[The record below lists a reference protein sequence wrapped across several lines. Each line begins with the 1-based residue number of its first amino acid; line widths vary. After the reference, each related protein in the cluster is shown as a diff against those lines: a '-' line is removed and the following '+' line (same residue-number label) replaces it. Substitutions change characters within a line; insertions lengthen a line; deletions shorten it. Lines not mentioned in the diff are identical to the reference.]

1 MKSKYNIIKI
11 INNGGLIVRNFTE
24 QENIRREKIIDN
36 QKQGISSYLTKQEI
50 TNTIASLNTSF
61 SSFNK
66 EELESK
72 QEIVTTYGR
81 LMFKR
86 GPFVEIELENSKIQ
100 IYINKKM
107 DAALFDCVDNLD
119 IGDII
124 WIKGS
129 LMKTMTNELAIKGSE
144 LKLLSKSLKVLPEK
158 YHGLVDV
165 EERYRHRY
173 VDLITNAEIRNIFI
187 NRTRIIKEIRKF
199 FDEKDYL
206 EAETPILSPVS
217 SGASAKPF
225 TTYHN
230 ALSME
235 FFLRIATELP
245 LKKLIVGGLSK
256 VYEIGRIFRNEGID
270 STHNPEFTTI
280 EFYEANSD
288 MWEMMEYTEQLFKRI
303 GKMLN
308 REKFE
313 YQGVNINL
321 NNKFD
326 RLEMSEAVSK
336 ITGFDVKKAS
346 EQDLIA
352 FVKSSGF
359 KIEPFYK
366 KGHLINLIFEEKV
379 ESTLIQPTFVYGH
392 PIEISP
398 FAVKMEDNGNFTQRA
413 ELFING
419 REYANMFTELS
430 DPIDQLERFESQ
442 LSESKTG
449 NDEANDI
456 DWDYVEALEYGMPPT
471 GGCGIG
477 VDRLVMLFTNQTSI
491 REVLLFPHMKN
502 K

>member
-1 MKSKYNIIKI
+1 MRS
-11 INNGGLIVRNFTE
+11 FTE
-24 QENIRREKIIDN
+24 QENIRRKKVVDN
-36 QKQGISSYLTKQEI
+36 QTQGISNYLTKQEI
-50 TNTIASLNTSF
+50 TNTVSDLNTNFVSF
-61 SSFNK
+61 TKEQLEEKTMIVSS
-66 EELESK
+66 
-72 QEIVTTYGR
+72 YGR
-81 LMFKR
+81 IMFKR
-86 GPFVEIELENSKIQ
+86 GPFVEIKLDDSKIQ

-107 DAALFDCVDNLD
+107 DSVLFDFVSTLD
-119 IGDII
+119 IGDIA
-124 WIKGS
+124 WVQGS
-129 LMKTMTNELAIKGSE
+129 LMKTMTNELAIKATE
-144 LKLLSKSLKVLPEK
+144 VKLLSKSLKVLPEK

-173 VDLITNAEIRNIFI
+173 VDLIANEDVRKIFI
-187 NRTRIIKEIRKF
+187 DRTKIIKEVRRF
-199 FDEKDYL
+199 FDDKDYL

-217 SGASAKPF
+217 SGASAQPF
-225 TTYHN
+225 TTHHN
-230 ALSME
+230 ALDME
-235 FFLRIATELP
+235 FYLRIATELP

-256 VYEIGRIFRNEGID
+256 VYEIGRLFRNEGID
-270 STHNPEFTTI
+270 TTHNPEFTTI

-288 MWEMMEYTEQLFKRI
+288 MWGMMDYTEELFMRI

-308 REKFE
+308 RVEFE

-326 RLEMSEAVSK
+326 RLEMSESVSK
-336 ITGFDVKKAS
+336 ITGFDVKKAT
-346 EQDLIA
+346 EKEVLD
-352 FVKSSGF
+352 FVKKSGY

-379 ESTLIQPTFVYGH
+379 ESTLINPTFIYGH

-398 FAVKMEDNGNFTQRA
+398 FAVKSSDDENFTQRA

-430 DPIDQLERFESQ
+430 DPIDQLERFENQLKESQ
-442 LSESKTG
+442 AG

-456 DWDYVEALEYGMPPT
+456 DWDYVEALEYGMPPA

-477 VDRLVMLFTNQTSI
+477 IDRLVMLFTGQTSI